1 MTCRGV
7 RRRLSAHRDREL
19 TGIEHRNV
27 AAHLDGCASCGA
39 QWRALANAL
48 DALAEVPR
56 LECSGEVASRVF
68 DRLDMENRKPGLAVL
83 FRPMWSARPLI
94 LPSLVPAVFV
104 LVGVITSALVLD
116 RPEPLPPVVQQ
127 RQIEAWTTLPSPV
140 PDWGTERHPL
150 FAYGDVSTPRAR
162 AGTAMPR
169 YLLEP
174 TGEGTLFVETVVARD
189 GTVSAV
195 HLIGGD
201 SHEAAPLLE
210 AMRKERYEPGRFRGR
225 PVAVSMYRLISRM
238 EVRAPIT

>member
-1 MTCRGV
+1 MTCHGV
-7 RRRLSAHRDREL
+7 RRRLSAHRDGEL
-19 TGIEHRNV
+19 TGVEHRIV
-27 AAHLDGCASCGA
+27 AAHLDSCATCGA
-39 QWRALANAL
+39 QWRGLAKAL
-48 DALAEVPR
+48 DALADVPR

-83 FRPMWSARPLI
+83 FRPIGSARPLI
-94 LPSLVPAVFV
+94 LPSLIPAVMV
-104 LVGVITSALVLD
+104 LVTVIAGALVLD

-127 RQIEAWTTLPSPV
+127 RQLEAWTSLPSPV

-162 AGTAMPR
+162 AGTAVPR
-169 YLLEP
+169 YLLEQ
-174 TGEGTLFVETVVARD
+174 TGEGTLFLETVVARD

-195 HLIGGD
+195 NLIGGD
-201 SHEAAPLLE
+201 SNEAAPLLE
-210 AMRKERYEPGRFRGR
+210 ALRKERFEPGRFRGR